1 MDLSKDEYLAIFN
14 KALEFVENG
23 IPNDALKNKVIAT
36 IFLQPS
42 TRTMTAFQSA
52 AIRAGGG
59 WIGTTD
65 KNSISISKG
74 ETLEDTIRTYSSF
87 ADLIA
92 LRHEDD
98 NSAEVAA
105 ANSMVPIINCGAGS
119 REHAIGAA
127 MILFNIFARL
137 RSLSGKKIGIYGTP
151 AINRI
156 CHAMIPIMGFFEI
169 DLYIDDL
176 NLFPVDVKILE
187 TARNNGIKNITI
199 GRLDE
204 SIADLDVLVVTRGL
218 QKGIFKEGEF
228 SKEKEEEILKTF
240 RPISLEILSKMK
252 NDALVEMIPPRI
264 FEIDTEVDNDPR
276 AIYSQKIYY
285 AEVILAMIL
294 HLI

>member
-74 ETLEDTIRTYSSF
+74 ETFEDTIRTYSSF

-105 ANSMVPIINCGAGS
+105 ANSMVPIINCGTGS

-285 AEVILAMIL
+285 AEVILVMIL